1 MAKTDY
7 KSVDEYIATHPET
20 VQEILAQVRDAIRA
34 AVPEAEE
41 VISYQIPHYKLHG
54 GRLIYFAGFKEH
66 FSLYPAGERLV
77 AEFER
82 ELEPYAIGKGTI
94 RFPLGAPPPTKL
106 IGRIAQFRAKELASG
121 VARKNAKK
129 KPAASARK
137 AAGAKKAAKKA
148 RVSKKTRGGS
158 KKASSSTKPS
168 KRTGSS
174 ARSRRT

>member
-7 KSVDEYIATHPET
+7 KSVDEYIATHPKA
-20 VQEILAQVRDAIRA
+20 VREILQQVRSAIRA

-41 VISYQIPHYKLHG
+41 VISYQIPHYKLRG

-94 RFPLGAPPPTKL
+94 RFPLGESAPTEL

-137 AAGAKKAAKKA
+137 AAGAKKTVKKTPKKA
-148 RVSKKTRGGS
+148 
-158 KKASSSTKPS
+158 ASTKPS
-168 KRTGSS
+168 RRTGSS
-174 ARSRRT
+174 ARSRRR